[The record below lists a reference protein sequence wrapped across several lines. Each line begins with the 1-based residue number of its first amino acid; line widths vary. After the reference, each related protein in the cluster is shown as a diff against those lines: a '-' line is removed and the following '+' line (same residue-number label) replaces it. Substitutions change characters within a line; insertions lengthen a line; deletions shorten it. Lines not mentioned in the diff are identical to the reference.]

1 MMNNT
6 PDIFKNLTPEEVQL
20 SKELQE
26 IIINEIDKNGGV
38 ISFSRYMELAL
49 YYPELGYYSNDL
61 FKFGASGDFVTAP
74 LISNIFGFLLA
85 KQIMEIFSFGV
96 EKSILE
102 FGAGNGKL
110 AADILISSG
119 ENINKYYIL
128 ELSANLKNWQL
139 ETIKQKVPQYLDKVI
154 WLDTLPETF
163 NGVMIAN
170 EVLDAQPC
178 DLIRYADGKII
189 GVGVGYENNHF
200 VYRDCELSNTT
211 QDICK
216 TLNYDYHDY
225 LTEIHSINQIFMQT
239 IAKTIN
245 HGAAIFID
253 YGAGQQEY
261 YHPQKARGS
270 LRGFFRQQ
278 VMDSVLV
285 YPGLIDITASVN
297 FSLIANSAIDAEL
310 ELIGYTTQGNFLIN
324 CGLTELMTQ
333 LHSELSNEQYLKI
346 SNQVNK
352 LIANNEMGDLFKVIG
367 FSKGI
372 NSSNWCGFA
381 TNDRTF
387 LL

>member
-1 MMNNT
+1 MNNI
-6 PDIFKNLTPEEVQL
+6 PDIFNNLTPEEIQL

-26 IIINEIDKNGGV
+26 IIINDIDKNGGV

-49 YYPELGYYSNDL
+49 YYPRLGYYSNDL

-154 WLDTLPETF
+154 WLDELPKTF

-178 DLIRYADGKII
+178 DLIRYDDGEII
-189 GVGVGYENNHF
+189 GVGVTYQDKHF
-200 VYRDCELSNTT
+200 VYQDCQLSDTT
-211 QDICK
+211 NAICK
-216 TLNYDYHDY
+216 NLAFNYHDY
-225 LTEIHSINQIFMQT
+225 LTEVHSINQIFMQT
-239 IAKTIN
+239 IAKTLN

-278 VMDSVLV
+278 VLDSVLV

-297 FSLIANSAIDAEL
+297 FSLIANSAIDTGL

>member
-1 MMNNT
+1 MNNT
-6 PDIFKNLTPEEVQL
+6 PDIFKNLTPEEIQL

-49 YYPELGYYSNDL
+49 YYPGLGYYSNDL

-85 KQIMEIFSFGV
+85 KQIMEIFSFGI

-119 ENINKYYIL
+119 ENIDKYYIL

-154 WLDTLPETF
+154 WLDELPKAF

-178 DLIRYADGKII
+178 DLIRYDDGEII
-189 GVGVGYENNHF
+189 GVGVAYQDKNF
-200 VYRDCELSNTT
+200 VYNDCQLSDATNA
-211 QDICK
+211 ICK
-216 TLNYDYHDY
+216 NLAFDYHDY
-225 LTEIHSINQIFMQT
+225 LTEVHSINQIFIQT
-239 IAKTIN
+239 IAKTIK

-278 VMDSVLV
+278 VLDSVLV

-297 FSLIANSAIDAEL
+297 FSLIANSAIDAGL

-333 LHSELSNEQYLKI
+333 LHNELSNEQYLKI

-372 NSSNWCGFA
+372 NSGDWCGFA

-387 LL
+387 ML

>member
-1 MMNNT
+1 MNNI
-6 PDIFKNLTPEEVQL
+6 PDIFNNLTPEEIQL

-26 IIINEIDKNGGV
+26 IIVNEIDKNGGV

-49 YYPELGYYSNDL
+49 YYPRLGYYSNDL

-85 KQIMEIFSFGV
+85 KQIMEIFSFGI

-119 ENINKYYIL
+119 ENIDKYYIL

-154 WLDTLPETF
+154 WLDELPKAF

-178 DLIRYADGKII
+178 DLIRYDDGEII
-189 GVGVGYENNHF
+189 GVGVAYQDKNF
-200 VYRDCELSNTT
+200 VYNDCQLSDATNA
-211 QDICK
+211 ICK
-216 TLNYDYHDY
+216 NLAFDYHDY
-225 LTEIHSINQIFMQT
+225 LTEVHSINQIFIQT
-239 IAKTIN
+239 IAKTIK

-278 VMDSVLV
+278 VLDSVLV

-297 FSLIANSAIDAEL
+297 FSLIANSAIDAGL

-333 LHSELSNEQYLKI
+333 LHNELSNEQYLKI

-372 NSSNWCGFA
+372 NSGDWCGFA

-387 LL
+387 ML